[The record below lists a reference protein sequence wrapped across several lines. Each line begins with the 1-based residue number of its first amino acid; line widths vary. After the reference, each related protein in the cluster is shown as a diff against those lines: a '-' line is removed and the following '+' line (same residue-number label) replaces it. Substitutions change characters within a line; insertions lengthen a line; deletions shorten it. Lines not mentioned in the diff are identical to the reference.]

1 MSEIKAGIPL
11 PFDPELFRKEGHV
24 LVDTLSDYLG
34 NALAGK
40 EMPVL
45 LWNDPDQL
53 TELFALDSG
62 GGEKESVDS
71 FIKRIID
78 NSIHIHPPHY
88 IGHQVTSPL
97 PVTALVQFC
106 TTLLNNGAA
115 IYEMGPVNMAMEKN
129 VINKFGSLIG
139 FLEGFDGIFTHGG
152 TAGNLTSMLAARQ
165 VKTDYNIWEDGV
177 MELKKPGYMI
187 SAQAHYSVGRN
198 VKIMGLGEES
208 IIKVPVDRYFRMRT
222 DLLEEIK
229 ANAEKKGIRVIS
241 VVASSCSTATG
252 SYDNLEAVAGFCE
265 KYASVDAY

>member
-78 NSIHIHPPHY
+78 NSIHIHHPHY

-139 FLEGFDGIFTHGG
+139 FLEGFDGIFTKV
-152 TAGNLTSMLAARQ
+152 TA
-165 VKTDYNIWEDGV
+165 EDSDFLKI
-177 MELKKPGYMI
+177 EQYILKKTPGYFFNLRNFSYLHGSI
-187 SAQAHYSVGRN
+187 SIFPCQPCQCNNR
-198 VKIMGLGEES
+198 
-208 IIKVPVDRYFRMRT
+208 
-222 DLLEEIK
+222 
-229 ANAEKKGIRVIS
+229 IS
-241 VVASSCSTATG
+241 R
-252 SYDNLEAVAGFCE
+252 LF
-265 KYASVDAY
+265 